1 MLFCSNFHKILAP
14 NALFAYACLFHIWNT
29 HWLWVLVFNRFFH
42 AEYHILL
49 GITGVSLCIQFI
61 SMPLMLHKRSWASY
75 RTILALFHFIYTRCS
90 YYFASRWKNLDR
102 FFSFC
107 SFISVQWLVMERAKD
122 SHFLRMHLF
131 STTIFTHERKMLS
144 NRYFNNFFTY
154 STWIF
159 DFFFAWLAQLIAWL
173 LFHLNNIIFCRFLDA
188 SLHSTFFHPN
198 FFYHSYIPHNIIYIL
213 SFVHS

>member
-1 MLFCSNFHKILAP
+1 MESNQNINNISMLLHMCFCLCLCAELHMGV
-14 NALFAYACLFHIWNT
+14 FADAVLLKFSQNSRPKRLFHIWNT

-159 DFFFAWLAQLIAWL
+159 DFFFRLTCTAYCL
-173 LFHLNNIIFCRFLDA
+173 A
-188 SLHSTFFHPN
+188 SLP
-198 FFYHSYIPHNIIYIL
+198 P
-213 SFVHS
+213 